1 MMKLAPQ
8 RGPEDGLCAAGDG
21 SKQRSKWRSK
31 NGSLPNDANK
41 GGSRWSASLNRKG
54 NKIRKEIRQQNI

>member
-31 NGSLPNDANK
+31 NGSFVFKSVPYSDAPVEK
-41 GGSRWSASLNRKG
+41 LTVVV
-54 NKIRKEIRQQNI
+54 